1 MFQLFTAICVRA
13 AAESIAA
20 FSFPPEKP
28 VLFLVNPKSGPG
40 RAEKIFRQI
49 VEPVLKA
56 SLLLR
61 NIIVYLYFIIVSS
74 VGKEF
79 TENANF
85 IGEKRLVFSCKC
97 SFLDLQGQF
106 HEMDLAFD
114 DMFG

>member
-1 MFQLFTAICVRA
+1 LFVRA

-20 FSFPPEKP
+20 FSFPAEKP

-61 NIIVYLYFIIVSS
+61 
-74 VGKEF
+74 K

-85 IGEKRLVFSCKC
+85 IRRKTACIFT
-97 SFLDLQGQF
+97 
-106 HEMDLAFD
+106 
-114 DMFG
+114 

>member
-1 MFQLFTAICVRA
+1 LFVRA

-20 FSFPPEKP
+20 FSFPAEKP

-61 NIIVYLYFIIVSS
+61 NITVCTLSIISS
-74 VGKEF
+74 
-79 TENANF
+79 A
-85 IGEKRLVFSCKC
+85 GEELT
-97 SFLDLQGQF
+97 
-106 HEMDLAFD
+106 
-114 DMFG
+114 